1 MSINTF
7 FEIFDLIKL
16 YINHN
21 EHNSLTYDE
30 YNINSGLELTYEP
43 PQKPKLKRLWESLWN
58 RWWGKVIAVA
68 LAVIALIVT
77 W

>member
-43 PQKPKLKRLWESLWN
+43 PEKPKLQRL
-58 RWWGKVIAVA
+58 
-68 LAVIALIVT
+68 
-77 W
+77 